1 MKNTNYLFLGL
12 VLFIFS
18 CNNNT
23 ADEAISSD
31 YEGKSKSK
39 NSINLETTQSES
51 VLDSASAIE
60 NSISSN
66 AAQEKNS
73 DPSRKFIR
81 KADIKSRVNNVI
93 QSTYNIE
100 NTIVRQGGFVTN
112 TDLHSQVE
120 ETDQTV
126 ISTDS
131 SLITTRYSVINT
143 MTLRVPNF
151 KLDTVL
157 KEIAK
162 NFVFLDHRVISAD
175 DVALNLLQNNMT
187 QSRVSKNEARLI
199 RAIDNRGKKLDETT
213 RAEELLIEKQEQSD
227 QAKIDNLSLL
237 DQVNFSTIELNIYQ
251 REETKR
257 ELVINYKNLDKYK
270 PSFFYSLWQSI
281 KTGWSWIEHI
291 IIFFTQFWTIIGGG
305 ILVLFL
311 IKKYKHFLK

>member
-1 MKNTNYLFLGL
+1 MTNLKYLLGFI
-12 VLFIFS
+12 LFIYS
-18 CNNNT
+18 CNERAASDST
-23 ADEAISSD
+23 TSSSVENGSS
-31 YEGKSKSK
+31 Y
-39 NSINLETTQSES
+39 SES
-51 VLDSASAIE
+51 MAVVDSAGGIE

-66 AAQEKNS
+66 AAVEKNA

-81 KADIKSRVNNVI
+81 KADIKSRVTNVI

-100 NTIVRQGGFVTN
+100 NAIVRQGGFVTH

-120 ETDQTV
+120 ETDQSA
-126 ISTDS
+126 ISSDS
-131 SLITTRYSVINT
+131 SLITTRFTVINT
-143 MTLRVPNF
+143 MTLRVPNY

-162 NFVFLDHRVISAD
+162 NFLFLDHRVISAS

-187 QSRVSKNEARLI
+187 QSRVAKNEARLI
-199 RAIDNRGKKLDETT
+199 KAIDNRGKKLDETT

-257 ELVINYKNLDKYK
+257 ELIANDKNIDKYK
-270 PSFFYSLWQSI
+270 PSFLYNLWQSI
-281 KTGWSWIEHI
+281 KTGWIWIENLI
-291 IIFFTQFWTIIGGG
+291 VFFAQFWTIIGAG
-305 ILVLFL
+305 ILIVFI
-311 IKKYKHFLK
+311 IKKYKHLLK